1 MSDSHGDSHAIEESK
16 ASGKSPSPMSDNI
29 FERVLN
35 YITTGIQRFVAFL
48 FFLFTAGALYGIFIT
63 RASPAAQPFLL
74 IAPAAVGL
82 LAYYNRAFAIWAFV
96 VLIVLAFIF

>member
-1 MSDSHGDSHAIEESK
+1 MSDSHEESK
-16 ASGKSPSPMSDNI
+16 PKDAGPSPMSDNLFDRI
-29 FERVLN
+29 LK

-48 FFLFTAGALYGIFIT
+48 FFLFTAGAVYGIFIT

-96 VLIVLAFIF
+96 MLVALAFIV